1 MQEREDIGLKRGLE
15 IGEMKKAEDI
25 ACNLIRM
32 GFAPNKIEEATNLSI
47 ERIEQLTSSIKN
59 N

>member
-1 MQEREDIGLKRGLE
+1 MEVGIQ